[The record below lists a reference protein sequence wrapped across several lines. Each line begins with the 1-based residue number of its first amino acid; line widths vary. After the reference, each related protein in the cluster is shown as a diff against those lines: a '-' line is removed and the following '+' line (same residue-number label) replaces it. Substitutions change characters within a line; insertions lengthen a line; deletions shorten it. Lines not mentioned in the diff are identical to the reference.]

1 MATDIRLDAIAS
13 VRGELG
19 NVRTGASEEYDN
31 ATSTVEYLSSYR
43 LLLSSMSLNVTVHMQ
58 PRASAS

>member
-19 NVRTGASEEYDN
+19 NVRTGASEEF
-31 ATSTVEYLSSYR
+31 ATLH
-43 LLLSSMSLNVTVHMQ
+43 LLLNTSQ
-58 PRASAS
+58 AIGYY